1 MNALPALLALCA
13 SGLLGACTSVP
24 EPALLD
30 PAQGVE
36 QFIAPS
42 GSAALRVDWWE
53 EFHDPVL
60 ARLVREAIES
70 NHDVRQS
77 AARVAEYRALSR
89 AQHAALLPTL
99 DFGAGGARS
108 RDVSAVTL
116 QPYLSTGWQA
126 EFQASYE
133 VDLWGRLDALDKAA
147 QLTSQSVAF
156 QRDAV
161 VLSVAAATASAYIGL
176 CGLDAQLDVAQ
187 RTHESRARSLALVQ
201 ERQEAGWGNALET
214 SQAESEWRA
223 SAAALPQLALAI
235 ERQER
240 MLTILLGRRP
250 GPIERGHSLDELR
263 VPALPDAGLPSQLVR
278 RRPDIAVAER
288 QVAAADAQWQAARA
302 QLLPSVRLT
311 SSFGRV
317 GSSVLRDDPFSIWSV
332 GGSLL
337 APLLNGGRLSAQADA
352 ASSRRDQAVV
362 GYERVV
368 LNAFS
373 EVETQLGTLQR
384 QQERA
389 VALLEQ
395 QKAVERSLRQAR
407 RRHDEG
413 YASYLDEL
421 LAQRNLYN
429 VEQSRVQVQAEL
441 LQASVSLYQAL
452 GGGWREPEPR

>member
-1 MNALPALLALCA
+1 
-13 SGLLGACTSVP
+13 
-24 EPALLD
+24 
-30 PAQGVE
+30 
-36 QFIAPS
+36 
-42 GSAALRVDWWE
+42 
-53 EFHDPVL
+53 
-60 ARLVREAIES
+60 
-70 NHDVRQS
+70 
-77 AARVAEYRALSR
+77 
-89 AQHAALLPTL
+89 
-99 DFGAGGARS
+99 
-108 RDVSAVTL
+108 
-116 QPYLSTGWQA
+116 
-126 EFQASYE
+126 
-133 VDLWGRLDALDKAA
+133 
-147 QLTSQSVAF
+147 
-156 QRDAV
+156 
-161 VLSVAAATASAYIGL
+161 
-176 CGLDAQLDVAQ
+176 
-187 RTHESRARSLALVQ
+187 
-201 ERQEAGWGNALET
+201 
-214 SQAESEWRA
+214 
-223 SAAALPQLALAI
+223 
-235 ERQER
+235 

-263 VPALPDAGLPSQLVR
+263 VPPLPDAGLPSQLVR

-288 QVAAADAQWQAARA
+288 QVGAADAQWQAARA
-302 QLLPSVRLT
+302 QLLPSLRLT

-317 GSSVLRDDPFSIWSV
+317 GASVLRDDPFSIWSL

-389 VALLEQ
+389 VALLLQ
-395 QKAVERSLRQAR
+395 QQAVERSLRQAP

-452 GGGWREPEPR
+452 GGGWREPEPEPR